1 MEPSFLEQLSAI
13 VNAISGVVW
22 GVPMV
27 ALIMTAGLVLSIRNK
42 FIQFRGLKHSADL
55 ISGKYDNKEDEGE
68 LTHFQ
73 ALTSAL
79 AATVGIGNIAGVA
92 TAIYFGGPG
101 AIFWMWI
108 SAVLGMAIKFA
119 SCTLA
124 VKYREVDDDGS
135 VRGGPMY
142 FIEKGLGKKWKPMAI
157 FFSICT
163 ALAALG
169 AGNGVQSNT
178 IAASVVDIINSADST
193 QASSVMIW
201 LKSFSESTLRLAVG
215 IIVTGLAGIV
225 ILGGIKRIGRVAE
238 KLVPFMS
245 IVYVGSALLVLALS
259 AEHILPSFALIFKY
273 AFNPVAATG
282 GAAGFTVW
290 MALTWGMKRGVFS
303 NEAGLGSSPMA
314 HAAVKVDEPVKE
326 GLVAMLEPLIDTL
339 IICTMTA
346 LVIISSGLWDPSVNV
361 ASLNGSQLTSA
372 AFESVLPGFGRIMVT
387 LGVLLFGFSTIL
399 TWSYYGEKGIEYIG
413 GHKMKTPYKVVFLM
427 ATLAGA
433 TVNLSLVWSFADVAN
448 ALMALPNII
457 GLLFLSGSVAAMAR
471 KYFKELREGKH
482 KPVR

>member
-1 MEPSFLEQLSAI
+1 METSFVDQLSAI
-13 VNAISGVVW
+13 ISSISSVVW

-27 ALIMTAGLVLSIRNK
+27 ALIMSAGLVLSIRNK
-42 FIQFRGLKHSADL
+42 FVQFRGLRHSGAL
-55 ISGKYDNKEDEGE
+55 ISGKYDKEDDAGE

-73 ALTSAL
+73 ALTAAL

-101 AIFWMWI
+101 AIFWMWV
-108 SAVLGMAIKFA
+108 SAVLGMAIKFS

-124 VKYREVDDDGS
+124 VKYRVIDKNGS

-142 FIEKGLGKKWKPMAI
+142 FIEKGLGKKWKPLAI
-157 FFSICT
+157 FFAVCT

-178 IAASVVDIINSADST
+178 IAASIVDILDKTGTDS
-193 QASSVMIW
+193 
-201 LKSFSESTLRLAVG
+201 EGTLRLIVG
-215 IIVTGLAGIV
+215 IVVTALAGLV
-225 ILGGIKRIGRVAE
+225 IIGGIKRIGKVAE

-245 IVYVGSALLVLALS
+245 IVYVGSALVVLFMS
-259 AEHILPSFALIFKY
+259 AEHILPSFGLIFEY
-273 AFNPVAATG
+273 AFNPAAATG

-326 GLVAMLEPLIDTL
+326 GLVAMLEPFIDTL

-346 LVIISSGLWDPSVNV
+346 LVIISSGLWSPEVNT
-361 ASLNGSQLTSA
+361 AMLNGSPLTSA
-372 AFESVLPGFGRIMVT
+372 AFEHVLPGFGRIMVT

-413 GHKMKTPYKVVFLM
+413 GEKAKLPYKFVFL
-427 ATLAGA
+427 AVTLLGA
-433 TVNLSLVWSFADVAN
+433 TVNLQLIWDFADVAN

-457 GLLFLSGSVAAMAR
+457 GLMALSGVVAVMGR
-471 KYFKELREGKH
+471 KYFRELGEGKH
-482 KPVR
+482 RPVR

>member
-1 MEPSFLEQLSAI
+1 METSFVDQLSGI
-13 VNAISGVVW
+13 ISAISSVVW

-27 ALIMTAGLVLSIRNK
+27 ALIMVAGLVLSIRNK
-42 FIQFRGLKHSADL
+42 FVQFRGLGHSGAL
-55 ISGKYDNKEDEGE
+55 ISGKYDKEDDAGE

-73 ALTSAL
+73 ALTAAL

-101 AIFWMWI
+101 AIFWMWV
-108 SAVLGMAIKFA
+108 SAVLGMAIKFS

-124 VKYREVDDDGS
+124 VKYREIDERGS

-142 FIEKGLGKKWKPMAI
+142 FIEKGLGKKWKPLSI
-157 FFSICT
+157 FFAVCT

-178 IAASVVDIINSADST
+178 IAASIVDILDKTGSDSE
-193 QASSVMIW
+193 AM
-201 LKSFSESTLRLAVG
+201 LRLTVG
-215 IIVTGLAGIV
+215 IVVTALAGLV
-225 ILGGIKRIGRVAE
+225 IIGGIKRIGKVAE

-245 IVYVGSALLVLALS
+245 IVYVGSALAVLFMS

-290 MALTWGMKRGVFS
+290 MAVQWGMKRGVFS

-326 GLVAMLEPLIDTL
+326 GLVAMLEPFIDTL

-346 LVIISSGLWDPSVNV
+346 LVIISSGLWSPEANV
-361 ASLNGSQLTSA
+361 THLNGSPLTSA
-372 AFESVLPGFGRIMVT
+372 AFEHGLPGFGRIMVT
-387 LGVLLFGFSTIL
+387 VGVLLFGFSTIL
-399 TWSYYGEKGIEYIG
+399 TWSYYGEKGIEYLG
-413 GHKMKTPYKVVFLM
+413 GEKAKLPYKLVFLT
-427 ATLAGA
+427 ATLLGA
-433 TVNLSLVWSFADVAN
+433 TVNLQLVWDFADVAN

-457 GLLFLSGSVAAMAR
+457 GLMALSGVVAVMGK
-471 KYFKELREGKH
+471 KYFRELREGLH

>member
-1 MEPSFLEQLSAI
+1 METSFVDQLSGI
-13 VNAISGVVW
+13 ISSISSVVW

-27 ALIMTAGLVLSIRNK
+27 ALIMAAGLVLSVRNK
-42 FIQFRGLKHSADL
+42 FVQFRGLGHSGAL
-55 ISGKYDNKEDEGE
+55 ISGKYDKEEDAGE

-73 ALTSAL
+73 ALTAAL

-101 AIFWMWI
+101 AIFWMWV
-108 SAVLGMAIKFA
+108 SAALGMAIKFS

-124 VKYREVDDDGS
+124 VKYREIGPDGS
-135 VRGGPMY
+135 VKGGPMY
-142 FIEKGLGKKWKPMAI
+142 FIEKGLGKKWKPLAI
-157 FFSICT
+157 FFAVCT

-178 IAASVVDIINSADST
+178 IAASIVDILDKTKTESE
-193 QASSVMIW
+193 W
-201 LKSFSESTLRLAVG
+201 LIRLLVG
-215 IIVTGLAGIV
+215 IGVTTLAGVV
-225 ILGGIKRIGRVAE
+225 IIGGIKRIGRVAE

-245 IVYVGSALLVLALS
+245 VVYVGSALVVLLMS
-259 AEHILPSFALIFKY
+259 AENILPSFGLIFKY

-290 MALTWGMKRGVFS
+290 MAVQWGMKRGVFS

-326 GLVAMLEPLIDTL
+326 GLVAMLEPFVDTI

-346 LVIISSGLWDPSVNV
+346 LVIISSGLWSPEVNT
-361 ASLNGSQLTSA
+361 AQLNGSPLTSA
-372 AFESVLPGFGRIMVT
+372 AFEHVLPGYGRIMVT

-399 TWSYYGEKGIEYIG
+399 TWSYYGEKGVEYIG
-413 GHKMKTPYKVVFLM
+413 GANVKLPYKLLFLT
-427 ATLAGA
+427 ATLLGA
-433 TVNLSLVWSFADVAN
+433 TVNLRLIWNFADVAN

-457 GLLFLSGSVAAMAR
+457 GLIALSGVVAVMGK
-471 KYFKELREGKH
+471 KYFRELREGKH
-482 KPVR
+482 RPAR

>member
-1 MEPSFLEQLSAI
+1 MEPGFLEQLGGI
-13 VNAISGVVW
+13 VDSISGVVW

-27 ALIMTAGLVLSIRNK
+27 AVIMTAGLVLSIRNK
-42 FIQFRGLKHSADL
+42 FVQFRGLGHSAAL
-55 ISGKYDNKEDEGE
+55 ISGKYDNKEDTGE

-101 AIFWMWI
+101 AVFWMWV
-108 SAVLGMAIKFA
+108 SAGLGMAIKFS

-124 VKYREVDDDGS
+124 VKYREVDEDGS

-142 FIEKGLGKKWKPMAI
+142 FIEKGLGKKWKPLAV
-157 FFSICT
+157 FFSVCT

-178 IAASVVDIINSADST
+178 IAASVVDIVNSAHS
-193 QASSVMIW
+193 QNSSDVMLW
-201 LKSFSESTLRLAVG
+201 LKTFSESNLRLIVG
-215 IIVTGLAGIV
+215 IIITGLAGMV

-245 IVYVGSALLVLALS
+245 IVYVGSALLVLFLS
-259 AEHILPSFALIFKY
+259 AEHILPSFGLILEY
-273 AFNPVAATG
+273 AFTPVAATG
-282 GAAGFTVW
+282 GAAGFSVW

-361 ASLNGSQLTSA
+361 AHLNGSQLTSA
-372 AFESVLPGFGRIMVT
+372 AFEHVLPGFGRVMVT
-387 LGVLLFGFSTIL
+387 IGVLLFGFSTIL
-399 TWSYYGEKGIEYIG
+399 TWSYYGEKGIEYLG
-413 GHKMKTPYKVVFLM
+413 GHSVKFPYKLLYLA

-448 ALMALPNII
+448 ALMAVPNVI
-457 GLLFLSGSVAAMAR
+457 GLLFLSGAVAAMGR

-482 KPVR
+482 KPIR

>member
-1 MEPSFLEQLSAI
+1 MEPGFLEQLGGI
-13 VNAISGVVW
+13 VDAISGVVW

-27 ALIMTAGLVLSIRNK
+27 AVIMTAGLVLSVRNK
-42 FIQFRGLKHSADL
+42 FVQFRGLGHSVAL
-55 ISGKYDNKEDEGE
+55 ISGKYDNQEDTGE

-101 AIFWMWI
+101 AIFWMWV
-108 SAVLGMAIKFA
+108 SAALGMAIKFS

-124 VKYREVDDDGS
+124 VKYREVDEDGS

-142 FIEKGLGKKWKPMAI
+142 FIEKGLGRKWKPLAI
-157 FFSICT
+157 FFSVCT

-178 IAASVVDIINSADST
+178 IAASIVDIINSAHSE
-193 QASSVMIW
+193 QASDMVLW
-201 LKSFSESTLRLAVG
+201 LKTFSESSLRLMVG
-215 IIVTGLAGIV
+215 IIVTGLAGMV

-245 IVYVGSALLVLALS
+245 IVYVGSALLVLFLS
-259 AEHILPSFALIFKY
+259 AEHILPSIALIFKY
-273 AFNPVAATG
+273 AFTPVAATG
-282 GAAGFTVW
+282 GAAGFSVW

-346 LVIISSGLWDPSVNV
+346 LVIISSGLWDPTVNV
-361 ASLNGSQLTSA
+361 AALNGSQLTSA
-372 AFESVLPGFGRIMVT
+372 AFEHVLPGFGRIMVVV
-387 LGVLLFGFSTIL
+387 GVLLFGFSTIL
-399 TWSYYGEKGIEYIG
+399 TWSYYGEKGIEYLG
-413 GHKMKTPYKVVFLM
+413 GHKMKLPYKLVYLM

-433 TVNLSLVWSFADVAN
+433 TVNLALVWSFADIAN
-448 ALMALPNII
+448 ALMAVPNVI
-457 GLLFLSGSVAAMAR
+457 GLLFLSGAVAAMGR

-482 KPVR
+482 DPIR